1 MTVMSIRLSGPA
13 DIPACEAIL
22 RSLPDWFGIEEAIVS
37 YVGDL
42 AVMETFVA
50 EREGRVI
57 GFLVVKDHNPLSAEI
72 QVMAVAGDH
81 HGTGVGSALVAHAEG
96 ILRSRGVKFLEVK
109 TLGPSRPNEEYERTR
124 RFYVRTGFTP
134 LEENNLW
141 GEANPCLI
149 MVKKIVSEVP

>member
-1 MTVMSIRLSGPA
+1 MTAAAIRRSGPT

-37 YVGDL
+37 YVQDL
-42 AVMETFVA
+42 AVMETYVA
-50 EREGRVI
+50 ERKGRVI
-57 GFLVVKDHNPLSAEI
+57 GFLAVKDHNPLSAEI

-81 HGTGVGSALVAHAEG
+81 HGAGVGSALVAHAEG

-124 RFYVRTGFTP
+124 RFYLHAGFTP

-141 GEANPCLI
+141 GEGNPCLI
-149 MVKKIVSEVP
+149 MVKQLVSEVP